1 MKLQLSDNNE
11 RILLVFTIVISVAI
25 SFPLVWY
32 HISHIDGILHMMI
45 HAVGFVIASFLTT
58 ITLISWKKTRMS
70 RMILSSFAFS
80 TLALA
85 QGIYMYLERN
95 AHEHFTFE
103 NEIFD
108 ILIVIV
114 TIFFGIGVFY
124 KR

>member
-1 MKLQLSDNNE
+1 MALELSDNNE

-25 SFPLVWY
+25 SLPLVWY

-85 QGIYMYLERN
+85 QGIYMYLERDV
-95 AHEHFTFE
+95 HKHLTFE

>member
-1 MKLQLSDNNE
+1 MALELSDNNE

-25 SFPLVWY
+25 SLPLVWY
-32 HISHIDGILHMMI
+32 HISHIDGILHMTI

>member
-1 MKLQLSDNNE
+1 MALELSDNNE

-25 SFPLVWY
+25 SLPLVWY